1 MMFKQYF
8 LSCFIANLIVFLL
21 LVIISAIFS
30 THSQLAE
37 VAMYE
42 FIGAIIGIIIVF
54 GIPYLIITL
63 FKKGKH
69 HE

>member
-1 MMFKQYF
+1 MFKQYL
-8 LSCFIANLIVFLL
+8 LSNLIANSIIFLL

-30 THSQLAE
+30 AHSQFAE
-37 VAMYE
+37 MAMYS
-42 FIGAIIGIIIVF
+42 FIGAIIGISIVF

-63 FKKGKH
+63 FKKGNH